1 MGGADQVTICVTFYR
16 MQTLDLDVLSGG
28 WLASCILGLFIVKRW
43 EVAADVFENIKNVG
57 CVRAVT
63 SVIGILM

>member
-1 MGGADQVTICVTFYR
+1 

-28 WLASCILGLFIVKRW
+28 WLASCILGLFIGKRW